1 MSLSW
6 SKLCLRCQSSIR
18 SSVNAFEPFARYRI
32 LMVEVLK
39 HNGRPETGAVY
50 EAMDMDWAKLVD
62 QMAHANGK

>member
-1 MSLSW
+1 MPIIDSFF
-6 SKLCLRCQSSIR
+6 CERFR
-18 SSVNAFEPFARYRI
+18 AVRARYRI